1 MNFFSKFNLSVS
13 YLVFKTNP
21 LLSIL
26 FTFATNLSYKVFLTT
41 LFLTASLGLLKST
54 EIGINLSISNLSTS
68 VYTLAKFYFSA
79 KLGVSITV
87 AFLNR
92 LLFHN

>member
-41 LFLTASLGLLKST
+41 SFLTASLGLLKST
-54 EIGINLSISNLSTS
+54 GIGINLSISNLSTS
-68 VYTLAKFYFSA
+68 VYRLAKFYFSE
-79 KLGVSITV
+79 KLDVSIPV

>member
-1 MNFFSKFNLSVS
+1 MNFFSKFNFSVS

-41 LFLTASLGLLKST
+41 SFLTASLGLLKST
-54 EIGINLSISNLSTS
+54 GIGINLSISNLSTS
-68 VYTLAKFYFSA
+68 VYRLAKFYFSE
-79 KLGVSITV
+79 KLDVSIPA